1 MRKVLAIAVVVL
13 FLTAGQAMASL
24 TEFIQYTANGA
35 GLSIDAKGFEGS
47 STIRAEIPTGASV
60 YKAFLYS
67 ADVFGGGLSNVSFE
81 GNTLISDG
89 SSRLD
94 VGGRDANG
102 ASENRW
108 DVTSAVQSK
117 VGSGSGLFSFDL
129 SEFGY
134 LDGEILA
141 VLYNDS
147 TKPLNTAFIFDGESA
162 TTGDSTTIF
171 LAKPVDK
178 TDPDF
183 QAIMSLGISYGYQP
197 SGQYSIVDIN
207 GVRLTT
213 SAGGQDDGYA
223 GNGGLIT
230 AGGIGDSVLN
240 PLDPFATDGGGPRYD
255 DELYTLN
262 DYIQNGDTSIL
273 IRTLNPSQDDNLFF
287 MGFTTLGEA
296 ATTPIPQG
304 PVPEPA
310 SMSLLGA
317 GLFGLIGSRRRKQLV

>member
-1 MRKVLAIAVVVL
+1 MCKYCFVLSELSSRARVLVSHISRLRKASETNVSRKRRKEMRKVLAIAVVVL

-24 TEFIQYTANGA
+24 TEFISYTANGA

-108 DVTSAVQSK
+108 DLTSAVQSK

-141 VLYNDS
+141 
-147 TKPLNTAFIFDGESA
+147 
-162 TTGDSTTIF
+162 
-171 LAKPVDK
+171 
-178 TDPDF
+178 
-183 QAIMSLGISYGYQP
+183 
-197 SGQYSIVDIN
+197 
-207 GVRLTT
+207 
-213 SAGGQDDGYA
+213 
-223 GNGGLIT
+223 
-230 AGGIGDSVLN
+230 
-240 PLDPFATDGGGPRYD
+240 
-255 DELYTLN
+255 
-262 DYIQNGDTSIL
+262 
-273 IRTLNPSQDDNLFF
+273 
-287 MGFTTLGEA
+287 
-296 ATTPIPQG
+296 
-304 PVPEPA
+304 
-310 SMSLLGA
+310 
-317 GLFGLIGSRRRKQLV
+317 